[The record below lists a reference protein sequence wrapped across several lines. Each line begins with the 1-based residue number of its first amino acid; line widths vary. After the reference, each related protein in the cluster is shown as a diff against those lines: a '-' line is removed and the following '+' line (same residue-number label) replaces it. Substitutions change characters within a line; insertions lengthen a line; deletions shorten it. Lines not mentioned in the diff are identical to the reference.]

1 MRVVITGGGM
11 AGLVLARALWRRGI
25 EATVLEGAP
34 ASVRI
39 PGPIMLPYQAYD
51 ALADVGVLD
60 AARAAGRD
68 VPPHRDGLPISVAV
82 GRQVL
87 IDLLRADLSVRFDH
101 RVVALLRDRGDR
113 GRVVGVRAETPD
125 GATEI
130 AADLVVGADGTH
142 SGVRRLAGIEAEVTL
157 CDTAQLSFRSPVPLE
172 ESFHLD
178 FLADGRQIMVLGWPG
193 GTSGSWQIDRP
204 AGGEAEALA
213 PGFEAFRERFT
224 ALLPQAADALAAVDG
239 DGLRYRETHEVRCE
253 RWWVPGVALIGEA
266 LHAMNP
272 EAGIGSG
279 LGMGDALALAVAVAA
294 NPDDPDA
301 ACADYERWR
310 RPAVEPY
317 LAMGSRAV
325 RVHTG
330 RPERPEERWPP
341 QG

>member
-1 MRVVITGGGM
+1 M
-11 AGLVLARALWRRGI
+11 AGLVLARALARRGI
-25 EATVLEGAP
+25 RATVLEGAP
-34 ASVRI
+34 AAVQV

-51 ALADVGVLD
+51 ALSDVGVLD

-87 IDLLRADLSVRFDH
+87 IDLLRDDLNVAYEH
-101 RVVALLRDRGDR
+101 RVVDLLRDGD
-113 GRVVGVRAETPD
+113 RVVGVRALTPD
-125 GATEI
+125 GETEI
-130 AADLVVGADGTH
+130 PADLVVGADGTH
-142 SGVRRLAGIEAEVTL
+142 SRVRDLAGIPAELTL
-157 CDTAQLSFRSPVPLE
+157 CHTAQLSFRSPAPLA

-204 AGGEAEALA
+204 EGGEEEALA
-213 PGFEAFRERFT
+213 PGFDAFRERFT
-224 ALLPQAADALAAVDG
+224 TLLPQAAEALAAADA
-239 DGLRYRETHEVRCE
+239 DALRYRETHEVRCE

-279 LGMGDALALAVAVAA
+279 LGMGDALALGVAIAA

-317 LAMGSRAV
+317 LAMGSQAV

-341 QG
+341 RD